1 MPDFLLPPPPFMN
14 ITNQPSVTKSALN
27 VITEDRAYRAVSNVQ
42 VFECTC
48 LRCGHVWHT
57 LQQTKPKSCPSK
69 DCHSTYWDRA
79 PSQTHRETKLMKK
92 QKLNGIG
99 DATRGV
105 KLPGGKNAARKVSPV
120 RSPEQEDAGD
130 EALPEV
136 PMDLLAAVDQPAYS
150 GTEGSGG
157 DAEGFAGT
165 VSGSAHEDGGASVPV
180 RDRAE
185 DDSGVP
191 AGQPNDD
198 GRGSDAA
205 DPAGPEGLPT
215 QEQEE
220 DLAGA
225 DDILRGMGQ

>member
-1 MPDFLLPPPPFMN
+1 MPEFTLPPPPFLN
-14 ITNQPSVTKSALN
+14 VTNQPSVAKSNLN
-27 VITEDRAYRAVSNVQ
+27 VITEDRAYRAVDNVQ
-42 VFECTC
+42 VFQCTC

-105 KLPGGKNAARKVSPV
+105 KLPGGKNAARKVSAV
-120 RSPEQEDAGD
+120 RPAQQEDAGD
-130 EALPEV
+130 AALPEV
-136 PMDLLAAVDQPAYS
+136 PVELLAAVGQSAYPGAGS
-150 GTEGSGG
+150 SGG
-157 DAEGFAGT
+157 DAEGFADDLPAAAPDDDGT
-165 VSGSAHEDGGASVPV
+165 SVSVGGV
-180 RDRAE
+180 AE
-185 DDSGVP
+185 DDPGVSV
-191 AGQPNDD
+191 GQSDDD
-198 GRGSDAA
+198 GRGADAA
-205 DPAGPEGLPT
+205 DTAEPETVPDQG
-215 QEQEE
+215 EE